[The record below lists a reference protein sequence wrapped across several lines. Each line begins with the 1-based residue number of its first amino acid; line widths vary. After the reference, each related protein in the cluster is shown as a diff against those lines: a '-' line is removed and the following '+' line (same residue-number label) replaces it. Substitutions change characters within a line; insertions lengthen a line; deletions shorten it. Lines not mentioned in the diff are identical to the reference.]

1 MQESKFG
8 ENRVRIDGRCVFVV
22 SATANPGTGIHGME
36 RTAWSQN
43 RLRHVKRANE
53 AVRAVPSESRL
64 LSSAGSKV
72 ALSITL
78 RHMLS

>member
-1 MQESKFG
+1 
-8 ENRVRIDGRCVFVV
+8 
-22 SATANPGTGIHGME
+22 ME
-36 RTAWSQN
+36 RLAWSQN